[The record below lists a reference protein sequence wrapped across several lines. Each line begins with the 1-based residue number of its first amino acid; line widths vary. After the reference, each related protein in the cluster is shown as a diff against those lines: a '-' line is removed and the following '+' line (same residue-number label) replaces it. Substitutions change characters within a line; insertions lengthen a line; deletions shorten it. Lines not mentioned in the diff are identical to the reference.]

1 MLRPSASKS
10 KENYVD
16 KSNVLARIEEV
27 GILPVLRAD
36 SVQSAL
42 DLSDAIVA
50 GGINAMEVTLTVPGA
65 IDVIRT
71 LSEKYGDK
79 VLVGAGSVLDP
90 ETARIAILA
99 GAQFIVSPVLNV
111 KTIELSLR
119 YGIAVCSGALTPT
132 EIITAWQAGSD
143 IVKVFPCSAVGGASY
158 LKGVKAP
165 MPQLRLIPTGGV
177 SQSTAES
184 FLKAG
189 AFALGVGGDLV
200 NAKAKTREEFAEITT
215 NAKKYLEIV
224 QNYRN
229 SK

>member
-1 MLRPSASKS
+1 MDKS
-10 KENYVD
+10 KVI
-16 KSNVLARIEEV
+16 ARIEEV

-36 SVQSAL
+36 SVESAIA
-42 DLSDAIVA
+42 LSDAIVA

-65 IDVIRT
+65 LDVISK
-71 LSEKYGDK
+71 LAAKYGDK

-90 ETARIAILA
+90 ETARAAILA
-99 GAQFIVSPVLNV
+99 GATFLVSPVMNV

-119 YGIAVCSGALTPT
+119 YGVAMCSGALTPT

-158 LKGVKAP
+158 LKAVKAP

-177 SQSTAES
+177 SQATAES

-200 NAKAKTREEFAEITT
+200 NSKAKTKEEFDEITV

-224 QNYRN
+224 QNAR
-229 SK
+229 KK

>member
-1 MLRPSASKS
+1 MDKS
-10 KENYVD
+10 KIIA
-16 KSNVLARIEEV
+16 KIEEV

-36 SVQSAL
+36 SVNQAVAISK
-42 DLSDAIVA
+42 AIVA
-50 GGINAMEVTLTVPGA
+50 GGINAMEVTMTVPGA
-65 IDVIRT
+65 LDVIKNLVET
-71 LSEKYGDK
+71 QGDK
-79 VLVGAGSVLDP
+79 ILVGAGSVLDP
-90 ETARIAILA
+90 ETARACILA

-119 YGIAVCSGALTPT
+119 YGVACCSGALTPT
-132 EIITAWQAGSD
+132 EIVTAWQAGSD

-158 LKGVKAP
+158 LKAVKAP

-200 NAKAKTREEFAEITT
+200 NSNAKTDAEFAAMTE
-215 NAKKYLEIV
+215 NAAKYLSIV
-224 QNYRN
+224 QNFR
-229 SK
+229 KGVKA